1 MEYLEIKKKIASTE
15 KRLNDILQ
23 DKKDLNENIDLIKK
37 SIDEIDSKKSNRI
50 ESEEKLKKENHL
62 KELKEPFENSINKLM
77 DKKAKLTE
85 KRDNYKSKITFESY
99 KEKFEK
105 NKSEENDIENIR
117 ILKENLRHFYGKEFS
132 KIALNLVPKNNNS
145 IITNLNNL
153 KHSSVLF
160 RKRNFT
166 LFDRVFN
173 SLEDSNSNNEDP
185 SSNNYKIVGMVIVCI
200 IIIFL
205 FFKFSFLISLLLI
218 GYLSL
223 TLYKSNIFVKCCS
236 SCATIESKVK
246 NLNDLLNQKVRA
258 KMSADLKSLEDK
270 YNSSINSID
279 RKIDEQHS
287 LMEEEIEKKGNYY
300 DFDASKIEESYKRR
314 EFSKREEL
322 RENEDKIR
330 CLENEFEEL
339 SKSLIELN
347 SSLREAVSKITEE
360 YMDNKIGTNKLL
372 PNNYLI
378 DIKDGT
384 PEFFKRPK
392 GTSLFLYDNN
402 EDVYN
407 FIRLL
412 YFQTLCKTSPECFI
426 FNLFDIKTLG
436 SCLGEFLNDDTVK
449 VFSSTEEIKD
459 KISITNIELKK
470 RVRLLPVGKTIDD
483 YNEELDKEEC
493 PTEVYNLFFFFEFLP
508 NSSIPEPEVQLYVNG
523 GTVGFLSFLFLN
535 KSEINK
541 ENKTRLLK
549 FISSDLIDDIYNLS
563 NGIRKRSKDF
573 LVEILNRIN

>member
-1 MEYLEIKKKIASTE
+1 MEYLKIKKEIASTE

-23 DKKDLNENIDLIKK
+23 EKKDLNENIALIRK
-37 SIDEIDSKKSNRI
+37 SIDEIDDKKENRI
-50 ESEEKLKKENHL
+50 KAEENLKKENHL
-62 KELKEPFENSINKLM
+62 KELKEPFENNINKLM

-105 NKSEENDIENIR
+105 NKSEENDVENIR
-117 ILKENLRHFYGKEFS
+117 VLKENLRHFYGKEFS

-153 KHSSVLF
+153 KHSLVLF
-160 RKRNFT
+160 KNRNFT

-173 SLEDSNSNNEDP
+173 SFEDTETSTEPTNP
-185 SSNNYKIVGMVIVCI
+185 NNYKVLGMVIICI

-223 TLYKSNIFVKCCS
+223 TLYKSSVFIKCCS
-236 SCATIESKVK
+236 CCATIESKVK
-246 NLNDLLNQKVRA
+246 NLADLLNQKVKA
-258 KMSADLKSLEDK
+258 QMSSDLKKLEDT
-270 YNSSINSID
+270 YNHNINNID
-279 RKIDEQHS
+279 KEIDKQNY
-287 LMEEEIEKKGNYY
+287 LMKKEVDEKGNYY
-300 DFDASKIEESYKRR
+300 DFDASKIEASYTQRK
-314 EFSKREEL
+314 FSKKEEL
-322 RENEDKIR
+322 RENEDRIKI
-330 CLENEFEEL
+330 LENEFEDL
-339 SKSLIELN
+339 SKELVKLN
-347 SSLREAVSKITEE
+347 NDLREAVSLITEE
-360 YMDNKIGTNKLL
+360 YMDNKIGTNKIL
-372 PNNYLI
+372 PDNYLI

-384 PEFFKRPK
+384 PEFFRRPK
-392 GTSLFLYDNN
+392 GTSLFLYENT

-412 YFQTLCKTSPECFI
+412 YFQTLCRTSPECFT

-449 VFSSTEEIKD
+449 VFSSAEEIKD

-483 YNEELDKEEC
+483 YNMELDKEEC

-508 NSSIPEPEVQLYVNG
+508 SNSIPESEVQLYVNG
-523 GTVGFLSFLFLN
+523 GDVGFISFLFLN

-549 FISSDLIDDIYNLS
+549 FISSDLIENVYNLS
-563 NGIRKRSKDF
+563 SSIRKRSKDF

>member
-37 SIDEIDSKKSNRI
+37 SIAEIDSKKSNRI

-173 SLEDSNSNNEDP
+173 SLEDTET
-185 SSNNYKIVGMVIVCI
+185 SSEPTNPNNYKIVGMVIVCI

-258 KMSADLKSLEDK
+258 KMSADLKVLK
-270 YNSSINSID
+270 INI
-279 RKIDEQHS
+279 IV
-287 LMEEEIEKKGNYY
+287 
-300 DFDASKIEESYKRR
+300 A
-314 EFSKREEL
+314 
-322 RENEDKIR
+322 
-330 CLENEFEEL
+330 
-339 SKSLIELN
+339 LIVL
-347 SSLREAVSKITEE
+347 
-360 YMDNKIGTNKLL
+360 IGK
-372 PNNYLI
+372 
-378 DIKDGT
+378 
-384 PEFFKRPK
+384 
-392 GTSLFLYDNN
+392 
-402 EDVYN
+402 
-407 FIRLL
+407 
-412 YFQTLCKTSPECFI
+412 
-426 FNLFDIKTLG
+426 
-436 SCLGEFLNDDTVK
+436 
-449 VFSSTEEIKD
+449 
-459 KISITNIELKK
+459 
-470 RVRLLPVGKTIDD
+470 
-483 YNEELDKEEC
+483 
-493 PTEVYNLFFFFEFLP
+493 
-508 NSSIPEPEVQLYVNG
+508 
-523 GTVGFLSFLFLN
+523 
-535 KSEINK
+535 
-541 ENKTRLLK
+541 
-549 FISSDLIDDIYNLS
+549 
-563 NGIRKRSKDF
+563 
-573 LVEILNRIN
+573 